1 MRKIAKDGVLGRKL
15 HHNTVHK
22 FMARN
27 LMQTVRQKL
36 STLSDDQLK
45 LEILK
50 INLSFPN
57 SGYREVWSHLKNQN
71 PPTIVQSERC
81 RRLLAM
87 LIQLVLHNV
96 EQR

>member
-1 MRKIAKDGVLGRKL
+1 MGKIAKDGVLGRKL
-15 HHNTVHK
+15 YHNIVHN
-22 FMARN
+22 FMTRD
-27 LMQTVRQKL
+27 LMQPVRQKL

-96 EQR
+96 RQR